1 MINKGGKKIKAR
13 KGGVVNISK
22 DVAENASKIKART
35 GGIINIVNSTDTV
48 YKTDTVKVPV
58 VKRDT
63 IYKTDTIKVPVV
75 KPDSKSNN
83 PNLKPI
89 KELPYPKMTQ
99 PVLEQDN
106 TMVDMSKIKSKAE
119 YDSYEEEK
127 TFRDFFPSNI
137 NMSGTS
143 MGSYDKP
150 MMGGYD
156 KPMMKGGYDKPMMKS
171 GCQISKHMGGR
182 GAAMMGKKSYK

>member
-1 MINKGGKKIKAR
+1 
-13 KGGVVNISK
+13 
-22 DVAENASKIKART
+22 
-35 GGIINIVNSTDTV
+35 
-48 YKTDTVKVPV
+48 
-58 VKRDT
+58 
-63 IYKTDTIKVPVV
+63 
-75 KPDSKSNN
+75 
-83 PNLKPI
+83 
-89 KELPYPKMTQ
+89 MTQ

-106 TMVDMSKIKSKAE
+106 TMVDMSKTKSKAE
-119 YDSYEEEK
+119 YNSYEEEK

-171 GCQISKHMGGR
+171 GCQISKHMGSR